1 MHKAEFKLY
10 FSGSVTGW
18 TSNPALTLIE
28 KARIAITTTT
38 TDSRDSTRR
47 QDHSSAMVERLTIAH
62 ALLLVI

>member
-28 KARIAITTTT
+28 KDRITIATI
-38 TDSRDSTRR
+38 TDSRDSVRR
-47 QDHSSAMVERLTIAH
+47 QYHSSAIIERLTIAH
-62 ALLLVI
+62 ALLLAI